1 MAAAGANATQQQEH
15 QQQQQLRQQAQATEG
30 PQQQTEA
37 SEIPTPGTPLPQRH
51 NIGTPGVESGDVQ
64 VIIEQMNQMMVMLK
78 EQLAAL
84 EGKAKP
90 TAAAGPSE
98 GEDPFKRG
106 DPWQRPATGPPGMP
120 IPVTEPGMPIPV
132 TETRAGPDL
141 GPKPLDKKDVEKPNK
156 YSGDVDSWISWSKS
170 F

>member
-1 MAAAGANATQQQEH
+1 MAAAGANATQQQE
-15 QQQQQLRQQAQATEG
+15 QQQQQQPRQQAQATEG
-30 PQQQTEA
+30 PQQQTA

-64 VIIEQMNQMMVMLK
+64 AIIEQMNQMMVMLK

-90 TAAAGPSE
+90 TAATGPSE

-120 IPVTEPGMPIPV
+120 IPARGGWCLPPV
-132 TETRAGPDL
+132 
-141 GPKPLDKKDVEKPNK
+141 
-156 YSGDVDSWISWSKS
+156 
-170 F
+170 